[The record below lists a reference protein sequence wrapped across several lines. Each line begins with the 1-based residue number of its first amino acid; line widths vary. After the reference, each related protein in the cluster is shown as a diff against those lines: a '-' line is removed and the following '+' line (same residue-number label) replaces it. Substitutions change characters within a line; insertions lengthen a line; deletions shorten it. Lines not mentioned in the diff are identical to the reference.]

1 MPITMMS
8 KSMDPRAAGLQE
20 LRWGGDA
27 NAAQAVRL
35 MQQFTDVE
43 VGAQGCFRLNRLAR
57 RGKWQ
62 AVLDA
67 GGTAAIM
74 DAMKAHP
81 SSAEVQ
87 EEGLH
92 ALGYLL
98 DMGGEAV
105 LGAKL
110 REAVPGMNEAS
121 ESVIRLLGELC
132 STTSGAGRSLK
143 GWCVGG
149 FSQGS
154 MMACS
159 VVSRLGLAD
168 QDRTMFQD
176 NILSPGGLLILSGM
190 PMNINEWVTGFQ
202 VCQFIL
208 FLFLFISQSFID
220 GLIVVFICTDFIENK
235 FLYIFFFLLF
245 FDLSSIK
252 KEKVFKCYNFMVQMI

>member
-1 MPITMMS
+1 MS
-8 KSMDPRAAGLQE
+8 TSSTTTIAGFKCIEMRTGADPDGAIDLGVLLMHGL
-20 LRWGGDA
+20 GADPS
-27 NAAQAVRL
+27 
-35 MQQFTDVE
+35 QFTSVVSIFLQSQPSLATKNIRWIFPGAPTQDGP
-43 VGAQGCFRLNRLAR
+43 VGSEWFP
-57 RGKWQ
+57 
-62 AVLDA
+62 LD
-67 GGTAAIM
+67 IM
-74 DAMKAHP
+74 SWMIAF
-81 SSAEVQ
+81 
-87 EEGLH
+87 
-92 ALGYLL
+92 
-98 DMGGEAV
+98 MGGEAV